1 MNGSGPRG
9 GPVAPGQGDAPVLR
23 GPLPAAGLLTLRDE
37 ALDAFDRGD
46 LRAALALADGGTAA
60 IEAAGP
66 ADAADAAALLIAR
79 AEIEEGLDRFGAAA
93 ITIAAAIA
101 LLADGTA
108 REGTAGD
115 GADHDGAEP
124 GDPDGDG
131 ADDDVLV
138 LWCQAQERLAG
149 LERLSGDTEPAAA
162 RLRAVL
168 DRAAHELGETS
179 RAVVSAANALGV
191 TYKSA
196 ADFDAAQAC
205 YERAVA
211 AAERWDEPDPLVVA
225 GLLHNLGG
233 LAHSRGDA
241 DRGIPLAERG
251 VALRAAAAGEDHP
264 DVARD
269 LNALGALYQLA
280 GRLDDAAE
288 AYDRA
293 LALFEASYGPDH
305 YEVGMTCAN
314 LSVLADDRGTGPA
327 AEALGRR
334 SLRILEAVLGPDDAE
349 VGLTLLN
356 LGAVVAGQGRPAE
369 AAELTI
375 RGAEILTARLPDG
388 HPHRA
393 AADRAVRS
401 LGGPS

>member
-9 GPVAPGQGDAPVLR
+9 GPVAPGPGDAPVLR
-23 GPLPAAGLLTLRDE
+23 GPLPAGGLLALRDQ

-46 LRAALALADGGTAA
+46 LRAALAFADDGMAA

-66 ADAADAAALLIAR
+66 AGAADAAALLIAR
-79 AEIEEGLDRFGAAA
+79 AEIEEGLDRFGDAA
-93 ITIAAAIA
+93 ITIAAAVA

-108 REGTAGD
+108 RD
-115 GADHDGAEP
+115 GADRGRADP
-124 GDPDGDG
+124 GETDGDG

-149 LERLSGDTEPAAA
+149 LERLSGDIGPAAA

-168 DRAAHELGETS
+168 DRAARELGETS
-179 RAVVSAANALGV
+179 RTVVSAANALGV

-205 YERAVA
+205 YERAMA
-211 AAERWDEPDPLVVA
+211 AAERWDEPDPQVVA

-314 LSVLADDRGTGPA
+314 LSVLAGDRGTSPE

-369 AAELTI
+369 AAELTV
-375 RGAEILTARLPDG
+375 RGAGILTGRLPDG

>member
-1 MNGSGPRG
+1 M
-9 GPVAPGQGDAPVLR
+9 LR
-23 GPLPAAGLLTLRDE
+23 GPLPAAGLLTLRDQ

-46 LRAALALADGGTAA
+46 LRAALAFADAGTAA
-60 IEAAGP
+60 IETAGP
-66 ADAADAAALLIAR
+66 AGGADAAALLIAR

-101 LLADGTA
+101 LLADGAA
-108 REGTAGD
+108 RD
-115 GADHDGAEP
+115 GADP
-124 GDPDGDG
+124 GEADGDG

-149 LERLSGDTEPAAA
+149 LERLSGDIESAAA

-168 DRAAHELGETS
+168 DRAARELGETS
-179 RAVVSAANALGV
+179 RTVVSAANALGV
-191 TYKSA
+191 THKSA

-205 YERAVA
+205 YERAMA

-241 DRGIPLAERG
+241 GRGIPLAERG
-251 VALRAAAAGEDHP
+251 VALRTEAAGEDHP

-280 GRLDDAAE
+280 GRLDDAAR

-314 LSVLADDRGTGPA
+314 LSVLADDRGTGPE

-356 LGAVVAGQGRPAE
+356 LGAVIAGQGRPAE

-375 RGAEILTARLPDG
+375 RGAEILTARLPGG

-393 AADRAVRS
+393 AAGQAVRS